1 MLFRSLS
8 NQGGAALAAE
18 FGALSADHLE
28 HVDEAGVA
36 AMARA
41 GTVAVMLPGA
51 FYFLRDTNV
60 PPIDLFR
67 RHGVPMAV
75 ATDCN
80 PGTSPTT
87 HLPLMMN
94 MACTLFRLTP
104 AEALLGVTRHA
115 ARALGLTS
123 TQGTVELGKRAD
135 LCLWNADHPAELS
148 YAIGASPLRARF
160 HGGVQ
165 QTLQ

>member
-1 MLFRSLS
+1 MA
-8 NQGGAALAAE
+8 GA
-18 FGALSADHLE
+18 GI
-28 HVDEAGVA
+28 
-36 AMARA
+36 
-41 GTVAVMLPGA
+41 VAVMLPGA
-51 FYFLRDTNV
+51 FYFLRDTRV

-94 MACTLFRLTP
+94 MACTLFRMTP

-115 ARALGLTS
+115 ARALGLQAS
-123 TQGTVELGKRAD
+123 HGVIDIGFQAD
-135 LCLWNADHPAELS
+135 LCVWDVEHPAELS
-148 YAIGASPLRARF
+148 YAIGASPLRSRF
-160 HGGVQ
+160 HHGVEHAS
-165 QTLQ
+165 